1 MRNESSENGEIEEK
15 EWKHR
20 ARKHVKRTGLGSA
33 KPLVPS
39 PHSSVRLQ
47 CLTGQRKGE
56 NYSRVKET
64 ALEDAQ
70 RGARPK
76 NAGSLRSR
84 KRQGKP

>member
-1 MRNESSENGEIEEK
+1 MPACSGACGGVSEPKLRWLDGVRNESSENGEIEEK

-47 CLTGQRKGE
+47 V
-56 NYSRVKET
+56 S
-64 ALEDAQ
+64 
-70 RGARPK
+70 PK
-76 NAGSLRSR
+76 FFEGRYMLFISSVFL
-84 KRQGKP
+84 